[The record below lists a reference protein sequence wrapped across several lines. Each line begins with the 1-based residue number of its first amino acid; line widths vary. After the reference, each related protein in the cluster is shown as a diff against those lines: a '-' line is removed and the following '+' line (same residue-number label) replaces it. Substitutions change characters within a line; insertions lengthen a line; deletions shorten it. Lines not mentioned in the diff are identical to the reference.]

1 MYYNFY
7 NTIIHKQEPSR
18 GYPQP
23 PDFCL
28 PGLGRPLRGK
38 GRRLTPSL
46 TVSSRSPGRGGQV
59 RGLRKVRE
67 APAAGL
73 LTGRSGS
80 SPPRAARR
88 PQPRP
93 GHVSLPPP
101 PTGRAR
107 GLAAFRELRGSA
119 SGVRG
124 LGPEQGAW
132 GEVPRRCFI
141 RSREN
146 RSEDPPGKPRLG
158 GGLGTKPRRG
168 SESRPQ
174 AARGSL
180 PGGARRRAARRALA
194 APRAQ
199 GLQSRRRGFP
209 GAGSALAHRLAR
221 RHRGT
226 RLGLVARRGRAEG
239 LVSGR
244 AESFAH

>member
-1 MYYNFY
+1 MILRKNLI

-59 RGLRKVRE
+59 RGLRKVRDD
-67 APAAGL
+67 PAAGL

-132 GEVPRRCFI
+132 GEVPRRCFKGMGEPL
-141 RSREN
+141 RR
-146 RSEDPPGKPRLG
+146 PPRKTP
-158 GGLGTKPRRG
+158 T
-168 SESRPQ
+168 
-174 AARGSL
+174 
-180 PGGARRRAARRALA
+180 
-194 APRAQ
+194 
-199 GLQSRRRGFP
+199 
-209 GAGSALAHRLAR
+209 
-221 RHRGT
+221 
-226 RLGLVARRGRAEG
+226 RGRT
-239 LVSGR
+239 R
-244 AESFAH
+244 D

>member
-1 MYYNFY
+1 M
-7 NTIIHKQEPSR
+7 
-18 GYPQP
+18 
-23 PDFCL
+23 
-28 PGLGRPLRGK
+28 
-38 GRRLTPSL
+38 
-46 TVSSRSPGRGGQV
+46 
-59 RGLRKVRE
+59 RE

-101 PTGRAR
+101 PTG

-132 GEVPRRCFI
+132 GEVPRRCFKEQGEPL
-141 RSREN
+141 RRP
-146 RSEDPPGKPRLG
+146 PPGKPRLG